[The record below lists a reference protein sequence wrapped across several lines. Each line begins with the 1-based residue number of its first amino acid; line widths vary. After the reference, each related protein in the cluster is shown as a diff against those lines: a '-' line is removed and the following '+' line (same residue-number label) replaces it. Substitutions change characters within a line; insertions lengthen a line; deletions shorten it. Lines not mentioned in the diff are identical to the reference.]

1 MFKKIIR
8 KVVYFCFL
16 PSLFKINYFK
26 NKHQGQKI
34 YLLGDSAEI
43 KFYDLS
49 LFDDAPM
56 ICFNQSY
63 LINDIKQRKRETYA
77 LTVEP
82 YYFIINRFRNL
93 FYDGFLMPE
102 YSRKYIKKNKILF
115 FSSLTNSLVLSGS
128 NIYNLFYKIPGD
140 YFTNEVLKSG
150 YKFNAGA
157 FQTALTLAIYM
168 GFKEVVVLGVSHHSG
183 SVQNRWYHKGLGL
196 ENIKETDWPLNTP
209 DRIDFMNLVKKYVN
223 VTIITPNP
231 STSLF
236 FKTTSY
242 TDLTNRP
249 LNYKENHE
257 ITDLTF
263 LESVKNSN
271 EYNIEV
277 FK

>member
-1 MFKKIIR
+1 MFNKYIR
-8 KVVYFCFL
+8 QLAYLLSL
-16 PSLFKINYFK
+16 PSLFKIKKFK
-26 NKHQGQKI
+26 NKHQGQKV

-43 KFYDLS
+43 KFYEFNS
-49 LFDDAPM
+49 FDDHPM
-56 ICFNQSY
+56 ICFNYSF
-63 LINDIKQRKRETYA
+63 LINDVKKRKKETYA

-82 YYFIINRFRNL
+82 FWFLINRFKNL
-93 FYDGFLMPE
+93 FHDGILMSE
-102 YSRKYIKKNKILF
+102 YSRNYIKKNKIVF
-115 FSSLTNSLVLSGS
+115 FSSLTNSLVLSGR

-140 YFTNEVLKSG
+140 YFTGEVLKSG

-209 DRIDFMNLVKKYVN
+209 DRIDFMNLVKKYVS

-236 FKTTSY
+236 FKTLSY

-271 EYNIEV
+271 DYNIEV
-277 FK
+277 F